1 MTPHPKQLSE
11 NELKA
16 ELLAAGAKFKGR
28 AMHCLCPENHRNG
41 DKTPSAGVFQGQ
53 DGVYRWHCQ
62 SCGEGG
68 DVFDVQSK
76 RTGRPLAEILKEHRN
91 DLSENSPKLPTGG
104 VDKTQVCVLPTG
116 DVDKSEN
123 SDLPTRKNGNSTN
136 ASSKTQFKSIDD
148 IFRIMQDKH
157 GGELEALHEYHNPD
171 GTHNQYVIRWRGQDT
186 KKYIWPCVHT
196 PAGYELRFPE
206 SRVLYRLPT
215 LADAKT
221 VIVLEGEFKTDILAG
236 YGFPATTSSGGS
248 KAAGRTDWRP
258 LAGKNVILWPDY
270 DTPGKGYA
278 DDVKRILEGLGC
290 RVKIIHPSEL
300 DLAVSEDAKD
310 YIDQLRNAKY
320 NELEIKEN
328 LTRVFARAKSTGA
341 GQEVVSVLS
350 SIAAGQYEPIET
362 GFHTLDDVMQILPG
376 SLNLVCG
383 SPGSSKS
390 LLMLQLAA
398 RWYRE
403 KIKTAVFELEKDR
416 VFHLRRALAQESGLA
431 MLTNNKW
438 TKRNAELAQK
448 TALEHL
454 DWMDNFGRMIFAY
467 PEKIIYQRDVIEWT
481 RQRADAGCRA
491 VVIDPATKAER
502 QDEPYKADGLFVQ
515 QLAQIATMTR
525 LVIFLV
531 LHPTKS
537 LVAMPDLSQI
547 AGGASYGRFADNAVW
562 LENHEAKTSSVK
574 TCCGTTDTQH
584 DRTLWILKSRDGA
597 GTGSR
602 IAFKFNNDNLTLREL
617 GKIDKRKKGNE

>member
-1 MTPHPKQLSE
+1 
-11 NELKA
+11 
-16 ELLAAGAKFKGR
+16 
-28 AMHCLCPENHRNG
+28 
-41 DKTPSAGVFQGQ
+41 
-53 DGVYRWHCQ
+53 
-62 SCGEGG
+62 
-68 DVFDVQSK
+68 
-76 RTGRPLAEILKEHRN
+76 EILKEHRN